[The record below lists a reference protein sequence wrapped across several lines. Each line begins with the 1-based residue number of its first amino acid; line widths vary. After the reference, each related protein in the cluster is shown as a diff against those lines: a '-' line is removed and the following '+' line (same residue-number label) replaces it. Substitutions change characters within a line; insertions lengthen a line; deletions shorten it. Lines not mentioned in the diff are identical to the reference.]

1 MAGFLVAALGIPSAF
16 TGGGVAHGWML
27 LGRIEGSVLHA
38 MGRLGPFDVG
48 TAALVLAAGFTRGAV
63 TRVVWTVASLARL
76 GALAASLIATCLLDR
91 RDPGDFLRRGVE
103 SGGGRS

>member
-16 TGGGVAHGWML
+16 TGGGVALGYL

-63 TRVVWTVASLARL
+63 TWVLRTVASLARL
-76 GALAASLIATCLLDR
+76 GALAALLIAMCLLDR
-91 RDPGDFLRRGVE
+91 RDPRDFLRQGVE

>member
-16 TGGGVAHGWML
+16 TGGGVALGYL